1 MEIEN
6 CTCYT
11 TNECLQKG
19 GSAAGNCAAGFGICC
34 VFFVSSGGTTAQNC
48 TYIRNDNFPSGLIG
62 NDDQSFTINKCSCD
76 VCYLRLD
83 FLTFSILGM
92 ADSEEIMGGMCV
104 DSLKVTSSSN
114 EPIPEICGQNSGQ
127 HIYVD
132 MDRGCSGN
140 TQLDFSF
147 SGTASIRI
155 FEIKASQIEC
165 GSRSAPP
172 DGCLQYH
179 TELDGRFQTFNYAA
193 KDESHLDDQN
203 YSICIRQMLG
213 YCCIQYSVCPDDDA
227 FGFTLGRGEE
237 NMSFVDNLCG
247 TRDFVGIEGSAASC
261 HQGPPTTIHTK
272 YCGDKL
278 NVFTPATYHAP
289 ICDCS
294 APFEVRIF
302 TNEISD
308 VNNGLETKNTKVSK
322 GLCFEYIQMPCQ

>member
-1 MEIEN
+1 
-6 CTCYT
+6 
-11 TNECLQKG
+11 
-19 GSAAGNCAAGFGICC
+19 
-34 VFFVSSGGTTAQNC
+34 
-48 TYIRNDNFPSGLIG
+48 
-62 NDDQSFTINKCSCD
+62 
-76 VCYLRLD
+76 
-83 FLTFSILGM
+83 M

-193 KDESHLDDQN
+193 KDESHLDDQKY

-213 YCCIQYSVCPDDDA
+213 YCCIQYSDLRRLVI
-227 FGFTLGRGEE
+227 
-237 NMSFVDNLCG
+237 
-247 TRDFVGIEGSAASC
+247 RDHRQQFIQNTVV
-261 HQGPPTTIHTK
+261 T
-272 YCGDKL
+272 
-278 NVFTPATYHAP
+278 N
-289 ICDCS
+289 CS